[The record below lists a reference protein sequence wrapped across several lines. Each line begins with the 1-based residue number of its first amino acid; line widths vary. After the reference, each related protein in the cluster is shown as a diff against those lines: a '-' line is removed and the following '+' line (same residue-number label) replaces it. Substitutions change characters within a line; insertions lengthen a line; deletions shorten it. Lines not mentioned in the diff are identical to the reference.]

1 MKKGYKQS
9 EKELQAVMAKLE
21 ELLALGIPRKFIVN
35 IGRGRIQDAYVEH
48 KEYTLKG

>member
-9 EKELQAVMAKLE
+9 EKELQAVLVKLRE
-21 ELLALGIPRKFIVN
+21 ILDAGVPRKFIIN

-48 KEYTLKG
+48 KEYALKG